1 VLQSGRSSRC
11 VPADTGAVATFDMS
25 LDELRRYKPNRSEPA
40 DFDDFSTATL
50 AESRAMAAPP
60 RFEPFRS
67 SLRTLDVFDVTFSG
81 FGGQSIKGW
90 LLAPAGANEPLP
102 TVVEYIGYGGGR
114 QFPYGWL
121 TWASGGYAHLVM
133 DTRGQGSEWSPG
145 DTPDIEVTPSTGQ
158 HPGFVTRGIDHRD
171 TYYYR
176 RLITDAVLALDAA
189 AGHPLVDPDR
199 IVVAGNSQGGGLA
212 LAVSGLSPIPKAAA
226 IDVPFLCH
234 WRRAV
239 EITDANPYRELGR
252 YLAIRRDHAD
262 AAFATLAYFDGV
274 NFAPRATAPA
284 LFSVGLMDDI
294 CPPSTVFAAFNH
306 YAGSADIR
314 VWPFNGH
321 DAGQLHQQAE
331 RFAFLEG
338 LGLAP

>member
-1 VLQSGRSSRC
+1 M
-11 VPADTGAVATFDMS
+11 P
-25 LDELRRYKPNRSEPA
+25 LDELRRYKPERTEPP
-40 DFDDFSTATL
+40 DFDAFWSDTL
-50 AESRAMAAPP
+50 MESRGLAIAP
-60 RFEPFRS
+60 RFEPFES
-67 SLRTLDVFDVTFSG
+67 PLRTVDVFDVTFSG
-81 FGGQSIKGW
+81 FGGQEIRGW
-90 LLAPAGANEPLP
+90 LLAPAGAADPLP
-102 TVVEYIGYGGGR
+102 SVVEYIGYGGGR

-121 TWASGGYAHLVM
+121 TWASGGYAHFVM

-145 DTPDIEVTPSTGQ
+145 DTPDIEVTPTSGQ
-158 HPGFVTRGIDHRD
+158 HPGFMTRGIDHRD

-176 RLITDAVLALDAA
+176 RLMTDAVLALDAA
-189 AGHPLVDPDR
+189 VAHPLVDPDR
-199 IVVAGNSQGGGLA
+199 LVVAGISQGGGLA
-212 LAVSGLSPIPKAAA
+212 LAIAGLSSVPKAAM
-226 IDVPFLCH
+226 IDVPALCH

-239 EITDANPYRELGR
+239 EITDTSPYREVAR
-252 YLAIRRDHAD
+252 YLATRRDKVD
-262 AAFATLAYFDGV
+262 TAFATLAYFEGM
-274 NFAPRATAPA
+274 NFATRATAPA

-306 YAGSADIR
+306 YGGPADIR